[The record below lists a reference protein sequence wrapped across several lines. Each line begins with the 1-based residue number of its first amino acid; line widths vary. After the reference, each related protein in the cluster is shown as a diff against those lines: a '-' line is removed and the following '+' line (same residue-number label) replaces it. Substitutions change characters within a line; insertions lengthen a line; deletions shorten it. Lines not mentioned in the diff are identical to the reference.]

1 MAILSI
7 WQQRVQQWAEI
18 KSSIYKQY
26 CDGQSPRRNRGD
38 SDKHTGNSRSWE
50 RKLHDNK
57 SWRSVSVH
65 SDLSRSW
72 DDKPNRDPKG
82 YRGYKRNRY
91 HKYLYPVIGLLI
103 AAPVNAENV
112 GGISATANPIANSS
126 GSVTNQAIQVL
137 QGPYI
142 TNTYGD
148 GISCQG
154 PTLNVTPYV
163 TRSYSWQ
170 FPFESHYDDP
180 VYNVLDLEGD
190 FDADGNPIGD
200 GIPDKPGEILYHRRI
215 RTGQKDN
222 YNWNAGFSATISWP
236 LDRKQQQLCKDA
248 AQAHNEL
255 RGQILS
261 NRRLEFELT
270 RLTKCGEMAQKGISF
285 ATWSPYYRLC
295 KDVVVQNKNAIAP
308 HVHMIPK
315 NQKVSTKAEDLGPP
329 IEKKK

>member
-1 MAILSI
+1 MDRI
-7 WQQRVQQWAEI
+7 E
-18 KSSIYKQY
+18 Y
-26 CDGQSPRRNRGD
+26 
-38 SDKHTGNSRSWE
+38 GNETNMESNNSW
-50 RKLHDNK
+50 RKLLVRRILHGTRSLEPYNYRENNDNQ
-57 SWRSVSVH
+57 
-65 SDLSRSW
+65 
-72 DDKPNRDPKG
+72 
-82 YRGYKRNRY
+82 KRNRH
-91 HKYLYPVIGLLI
+91 HKYLYPVALCLTQLAIAPASLAETVGGVSAT
-103 AAPVNAENV
+103 AAPV
-112 GGISATANPIANSS
+112 ANSS

-190 FDADGNPIGD
+190 FDADGNAIGD
-200 GIPDKPGEILYHRRI
+200 GIPDNPGEILYHRRI

>member
-1 MAILSI
+1 MESNNSWGKFLVRRILHGTRSLEPYNY
-7 WQQRVQQWAEI
+7 RENN
-18 KSSIYKQY
+18 K
-26 CDGQSPRRNRGD
+26 
-38 SDKHTGNSRSWE
+38 NS
-50 RKLHDNK
+50 
-57 SWRSVSVH
+57 
-65 SDLSRSW
+65 
-72 DDKPNRDPKG
+72 
-82 YRGYKRNRY
+82 KRNGH
-91 HKYLYPVIGLLI
+91 HKYLYAIIVLFV
-103 AAPVNAENV
+103 AAPVNAETV
-112 GGISATANPIANSS
+112 GGVSATAAPVANSS

-329 IEKKK
+329 IEKKR

>member
-1 MAILSI
+1 MDRI
-7 WQQRVQQWAEI
+7 E
-18 KSSIYKQY
+18 Y
-26 CDGQSPRRNRGD
+26 
-38 SDKHTGNSRSWE
+38 GNETNMESNNSW
-50 RKLHDNK
+50 RKLLVRRILHGTRSLKPYNYRENNK
-57 SWRSVSVH
+57 NS
-65 SDLSRSW
+65 
-72 DDKPNRDPKG
+72 
-82 YRGYKRNRY
+82 KRNGH
-91 HKYLYPVIGLLI
+91 HKYLYPIALCLTSLATAPATLAETVGGVSAT
-103 AAPVNAENV
+103 AAPV
-112 GGISATANPIANSS
+112 ANSS

-200 GIPDKPGEILYHRRI
+200 GIPDNPGEILYHRRI

-295 KDVVVQNKNAIAP
+295 KDIVVQNKNAIAP
-308 HVHMIPK
+308 HVHAIPR
-315 NQKVSTKAEDLGPP
+315 KVSTKAEDLGPP
-329 IEKKK
+329 IEKK

>member
-1 MAILSI
+1 MDRI
-7 WQQRVQQWAEI
+7 E
-18 KSSIYKQY
+18 YGNET
-26 CDGQSPRRNRGD
+26 DMD
-38 SDKHTGNSRSWE
+38 SKHSR
-50 RKLHDNK
+50 RKLLVRRILHGTRSLEPYNYRENNK
-57 SWRSVSVH
+57 NS
-65 SDLSRSW
+65 
-72 DDKPNRDPKG
+72 
-82 YRGYKRNRY
+82 KRNRH
-91 HKYLYPVIGLLI
+91 HKYLYAII
-103 AAPVNAENV
+103 ALFVTAPVNAETV
-112 GGISATANPIANSS
+112 GGVSATAAPVANSS

-261 NRRLEFELT
+261 NRRLEFELA

>member
-1 MAILSI
+1 MDRI
-7 WQQRVQQWAEI
+7 E
-18 KSSIYKQY
+18 Y
-26 CDGQSPRRNRGD
+26 
-38 SDKHTGNSRSWE
+38 GNETNMESNNSW
-50 RKLHDNK
+50 RKLLVRRILHGTRSLEPYNYRENNK
-57 SWRSVSVH
+57 NS
-65 SDLSRSW
+65 
-72 DDKPNRDPKG
+72 
-82 YRGYKRNRY
+82 KRNRY
-91 HKYLYPVIGLLI
+91 HKYLYAIIALFV
-103 AAPVNAENV
+103 AAPVNAETV
-112 GGISATANPIANSS
+112 GGVSATAAPVANSS

-180 VYNVLDLEGD
+180 VYNMLDLEGD
-190 FDADGNPIGD
+190 FDADGNPVGD

-236 LDRKQQQLCKDA
+236 LDRKQQQLCKEA

-295 KDVVVQNKNAIAP
+295 KDVVVQGKNAIAP

>member
-1 MAILSI
+1 MDRIEYGNETNVDSKHSRWKLLVRRILH
-7 WQQRVQQWAEI
+7 
-18 KSSIYKQY
+18 
-26 CDGQSPRRNRGD
+26 G
-38 SDKHTGNSRSWE
+38 TRSLE
-50 RKLHDNK
+50 PYSYRENNDNQ
-57 SWRSVSVH
+57 
-65 SDLSRSW
+65 
-72 DDKPNRDPKG
+72 
-82 YRGYKRNRY
+82 KRNRH
-91 HKYLYPVIGLLI
+91 HKYLYPVALCLTQLAIAPASLAETVGGVSAT
-103 AAPVNAENV
+103 AAPV
-112 GGISATANPIANSS
+112 ANSS

-170 FPFESHYDDP
+170 FPFESHYQDP
-180 VYNVLDLEGD
+180 VYNMLDLEGD
-190 FDADGNPIGD
+190 FDADGNAIGD
-200 GIPDKPGEILYHRRI
+200 GIPDKPGDILYYRDI

-236 LDRKQQQLCKDA
+236 LDRKQQQLCKEA

-315 NQKVSTKAEDLGPP
+315 DQKVSTNAEDLGPP
-329 IEKKK
+329 IEKK

>member
-1 MAILSI
+1 
-7 WQQRVQQWAEI
+7 
-18 KSSIYKQY
+18 
-26 CDGQSPRRNRGD
+26 
-38 SDKHTGNSRSWE
+38 
-50 RKLHDNK
+50 
-57 SWRSVSVH
+57 
-65 SDLSRSW
+65 
-72 DDKPNRDPKG
+72 
-82 YRGYKRNRY
+82 
-91 HKYLYPVIGLLI
+91 
-103 AAPVNAENV
+103 
-112 GGISATANPIANSS
+112 
-126 GSVTNQAIQVL
+126 VTNQAIQVL

-190 FDADGNPIGD
+190 FDADGNAVGD
-200 GIPDKPGEILYHRRI
+200 GIPDRPGEILYHRRI

-236 LDRKQQQLCKDA
+236 LDRKQQQLCKEA
-248 AQAHNEL
+248 AQHHNEL
-255 RGQILS
+255 RSQMTA

-285 ATWSPYYRLC
+285 ASWSPYYRLC
-295 KDVVVQNKNAIAP
+295 QDIVVQNKNAIAP
-308 HVHMIPK
+308 HVHQIPR
-315 NQKVSTKAEDLGPP
+315 KVSTKAEDLGPP
-329 IEKKK
+329 IEKKR

>member
-7 WQQRVQQWAEI
+7 WQQRVQQWTEI

-26 CDGQSPRRNRGD
+26 CDGQPPRRNRGD
-38 SDKHTGNSRSWE
+38 SDKHTGNSRSWK

-57 SWRSVSVH
+57 SWSSVSVH
-65 SDLSRSW
+65 SDLSRSG

-142 TNTYGD
+142 TNTYGN

-154 PTLNVTPYV
+154 PTLNITPFI
-163 TRSYSWQ
+163 THGHSTQ
-170 FPFESHYDDP
+170 DPFERRYFEP
-180 VYNVLDLEGD
+180 QYNICLLYTSPSPRDLSTSRM
-190 FDADGNPIGD
+190 PS
-200 GIPDKPGEILYHRRI
+200 
-215 RTGQKDN
+215 
-222 YNWNAGFSATISWP
+222 SA
-236 LDRKQQQLCKDA
+236 
-248 AQAHNEL
+248 
-255 RGQILS
+255 
-261 NRRLEFELT
+261 
-270 RLTKCGEMAQKGISF
+270 
-285 ATWSPYYRLC
+285 
-295 KDVVVQNKNAIAP
+295 
-308 HVHMIPK
+308 
-315 NQKVSTKAEDLGPP
+315 
-329 IEKKK
+329 

>member
-1 MAILSI
+1 MDRI
-7 WQQRVQQWAEI
+7 E
-18 KSSIYKQY
+18 Y
-26 CDGQSPRRNRGD
+26 
-38 SDKHTGNSRSWE
+38 GNETNMES
-50 RKLHDNK
+50 NN
-57 SWRSVSVH
+57 SWRKFLVRRILH
-65 SDLSRSW
+65 GTRSLE
-72 DDKPNRDPKG
+72 PYN
-82 YRGYKRNRY
+82 YRENNKNSKRNRH
-91 HKYLYPVIGLLI
+91 HKYLYAIIALFV
-103 AAPVNAENV
+103 AAPVNAETV
-112 GGISATANPIANSS
+112 GGVSATAAPVANSS

-180 VYNVLDLEGD
+180 VYSVLDLEGD
-190 FDADGNPIGD
+190 FDADGNPVGD

-295 KDVVVQNKNAIAP
+295 KDVVVQNKNTIAP

>member
-1 MAILSI
+1 MDRIEYGNETNMESINSWRKLLVRRILH
-7 WQQRVQQWAEI
+7 
-18 KSSIYKQY
+18 
-26 CDGQSPRRNRGD
+26 G
-38 SDKHTGNSRSWE
+38 SRSLE
-50 RKLHDNK
+50 PYNYRENNK
-57 SWRSVSVH
+57 NS
-65 SDLSRSW
+65 
-72 DDKPNRDPKG
+72 
-82 YRGYKRNRY
+82 KRNRH
-91 HKYLYPVIGLLI
+91 HKYLYPIALCLTSIATAPATLAETVGGVSAT
-103 AAPVNAENV
+103 AAPV
-112 GGISATANPIANSS
+112 ANSS

-190 FDADGNPIGD
+190 FDADGNAVGD
-200 GIPDKPGEILYHRRI
+200 GIPDRPGEILYHRRI

-236 LDRKQQQLCKDA
+236 LDRKQQQLCKEA
-248 AQAHNEL
+248 AQHHNEL
-255 RGQILS
+255 RSQMTA

-285 ATWSPYYRLC
+285 ASWSPYYRLC
-295 KDVVVQNKNAIAP
+295 QDIVVQNKNAIAP
-308 HVHMIPK
+308 HVHQIPR
-315 NQKVSTKAEDLGPP
+315 KVSTKAEDLGPP
-329 IEKKK
+329 IEKKR

>member
-1 MAILSI
+1 MDRIEYGNETNVDSKHSRWKFLVRRILH
-7 WQQRVQQWAEI
+7 
-18 KSSIYKQY
+18 
-26 CDGQSPRRNRGD
+26 G
-38 SDKHTGNSRSWE
+38 TRSLE
-50 RKLHDNK
+50 PYNYRENNDNQ
-57 SWRSVSVH
+57 
-65 SDLSRSW
+65 
-72 DDKPNRDPKG
+72 
-82 YRGYKRNRY
+82 KRNRH
-91 HKYLYPVIGLLI
+91 HKYLYPVALCLTQLAIAPASLAETVGGVSAT
-103 AAPVNAENV
+103 AAPV
-112 GGISATANPIANSS
+112 ANSS
-126 GSVTNQAIQVL
+126 GSVTDQAIQVL

-170 FPFESHYDDP
+170 FPFESHYQDP
-180 VYNVLDLEGD
+180 VYNMLDLEGD
-190 FDADGNPIGD
+190 FDADGNAIGD
-200 GIPDKPGEILYHRRI
+200 GIPDKPGDILYYRDI

-295 KDVVVQNKNAIAP
+295 QDVVVQNKNAIAP

-329 IEKKK
+329 IEKK

>member
-1 MAILSI
+1 MDRI
-7 WQQRVQQWAEI
+7 E
-18 KSSIYKQY
+18 Y
-26 CDGQSPRRNRGD
+26 
-38 SDKHTGNSRSWE
+38 GNETNMESNNSW
-50 RKLHDNK
+50 RKLLVRRILHGTRSLEPYNYRENNK
-57 SWRSVSVH
+57 NS
-65 SDLSRSW
+65 
-72 DDKPNRDPKG
+72 
-82 YRGYKRNRY
+82 KRNRH
-91 HKYLYPVIGLLI
+91 HKYLYPIALCLSQLAIAPASLAETVGGVSAT
-103 AAPVNAENV
+103 AAPV
-112 GGISATANPIANSS
+112 ANSS

-170 FPFESHYDDP
+170 FPYEDHYDDP
-180 VYNVLDLEGD
+180 VYNMLDLEGD
-190 FDADGNPIGD
+190 FDADGNAIGD
-200 GIPDKPGEILYHRRI
+200 GIPDKPGEILYYRRI

-236 LDRKQQQLCKDA
+236 LDRKQQQLCKEA

-329 IEKKK
+329 IEKK

>member
-1 MAILSI
+1 MDRI
-7 WQQRVQQWAEI
+7 E
-18 KSSIYKQY
+18 YGNET
-26 CDGQSPRRNRGD
+26 DMD
-38 SDKHTGNSRSWE
+38 SKHSR
-50 RKLHDNK
+50 RKLLVRRILHGTRSLEPYNYRENNK
-57 SWRSVSVH
+57 NS
-65 SDLSRSW
+65 
-72 DDKPNRDPKG
+72 
-82 YRGYKRNRY
+82 KRNRY
-91 HKYLYPVIGLLI
+91 HKYFYAIIALFV
-103 AAPVNAENV
+103 AAPVNAETV
-112 GGISATANPIANSS
+112 GGVSATAAPVANSS

-180 VYNVLDLEGD
+180 VYNMLDLEGD
-190 FDADGNPIGD
+190 FDADGNPVGD
-200 GIPDKPGEILYHRRI
+200 EIPDKPGEILYHRRI

>member
-1 MAILSI
+1 MDRI
-7 WQQRVQQWAEI
+7 E
-18 KSSIYKQY
+18 Y
-26 CDGQSPRRNRGD
+26 
-38 SDKHTGNSRSWE
+38 GNETNMESNNSW
-50 RKLHDNK
+50 RKLLVRRILHGTRSLEPYNYRENNK
-57 SWRSVSVH
+57 NS
-65 SDLSRSW
+65 
-72 DDKPNRDPKG
+72 
-82 YRGYKRNRY
+82 KRNRH
-91 HKYLYPVIGLLI
+91 HKYLYAIIALFV
-103 AAPVNAENV
+103 AAPVNAETV
-112 GGISATANPIANSS
+112 GGVSATAAPVANSS

-180 VYNVLDLEGD
+180 VYNMLDLEGD

-200 GIPDKPGEILYHRRI
+200 GIPDRPGEILYHRRI

-308 HVHMIPK
+308 HVHAIPR
-315 NQKVSTKAEDLGPP
+315 KVSTKAEDLGPP